1 MDNMKK
7 VLFIDRDGTILIEP
21 ADEQIDSFKK
31 MAFFPGVISA
41 LHKIATETEYELV
54 MVSNQD
60 GLGTVSFPTK
70 TFQPVHDLM
79 LKILAGEGIV
89 FSNIHIDP
97 TLPVQKAPTRK
108 PGIAMLGKYLDGDY
122 DLTRSFVIGDRLSD
136 IKLAKNLGCQA
147 IYITA
152 KPHKYAILTT
162 MDWEEIYQ
170 FLVNRPRQAE
180 VHRKTKETE
189 IRIFLNLDGKGKA
202 KIKSRLGFL
211 NHMLELFSKHSGI
224 DIKADIT
231 GDLQVDEHHTIE
243 DTAIVLGKAMDQAL
257 GKKLKIKR
265 YGFLL
270 PMDDA
275 RAEVAIDFSGR
286 PYLVWKVKFKTKKV
300 GDFPT
305 DLFEHF
311 FKSFCDHA
319 RCNLYINAKG
329 KNDHHKIEAI
339 FKSLA
344 RAIKNAVERSSAET
358 GIPSTKG
365 TL

>member
-1 MDNMKK
+1 MKK

-21 ADEQIDSFKK
+21 GDQQIDSFKK
-31 MAFFPGVISA
+31 MGFLPNAISA
-41 LHKIATETEYELV
+41 LHKIATETEFELV
-54 MVSNQD
+54 LVSNQD
-60 GLGTVSFPTK
+60 GLGTKSFPTR
-70 TFQPVHDLM
+70 TFQPVHDLL
-79 LKILAGEGIV
+79 LKILASEGIV
-89 FSNIHIDP
+89 FKDIHIDP
-97 TLPVQKAPTRK
+97 TLPEQNAPTRK
-108 PGIAMLGKYLDGDY
+108 PGIGMLKKYIEGGY
-122 DLTRSFVIGDRLSD
+122 DLAGSFVIGDRPSD

-147 IYITA
+147 IFINSKT
-152 KPHKYAILTT
+152 HKNAVLTT

-170 FLVNRPRQAE
+170 FLVKQPRQAE
-180 VHRKTKETE
+180 VHRKTKETD
-189 IRIFLNLDGKGKA
+189 ICIYLNLDGTGKA
-202 KIKSRLGFL
+202 KIKSKLGFL

-224 DIKADIT
+224 DLDADIK
-231 GDLQVDEHHTIE
+231 GDLKVDEHHTVE
-243 DTAIVLGKAMDQAL
+243 DTAIVLGKALNQAL
-257 GKKLKIKR
+257 GNKLKIER

-275 RAEVAIDFSGR
+275 RAETAIDFSGR
-286 PYLVWKVKFKTKKV
+286 PFLVWKVKFRTKKI
-300 GDFPT
+300 GDVPT

-319 RCNLYINAKG
+319 GCNLYVKAKG

-344 RAIKNAVERSSAET
+344 RALKNALMRSSRET

>member
-21 ADEQIDSFKK
+21 ADEQIDSFEK
-31 MAFFPGVISA
+31 MEFVPGAISA
-41 LHKIATETEYELV
+41 LRKIALESEFELV
-54 MVSNQD
+54 LVSNQD
-60 GLGTVSFPTK
+60 GLGTASFPTR

-79 LKILAGEGIV
+79 LKILGGEGIN
-89 FSNIHIDP
+89 FSDIHIDP
-97 TLPVQKAPTRK
+97 TLPDLKAPTRK
-108 PGIAMLGKYLDGDY
+108 PGIAMLGKYLEGDY
-122 DLTRSFVIGDRLSD
+122 DLAGSFVIGDRLSD
-136 IKLAKNLGCQA
+136 IQLAKNLGCQA
-147 IYITA
+147 IYLSTRTNKNVVLA
-152 KPHKYAILTT
+152 T
-162 MDWEEIYQ
+162 MDWQEIYQ
-170 FLVNRPRQAE
+170 FLVNQPRRVE
-180 VHRKTKETE
+180 IHRKTNETN
-189 IRIFLNLDGKGKA
+189 IRIFLNLDGNGKS
-202 KIKSRLGFL
+202 KVKSKLGFL

-224 DIKADIT
+224 DLEADIK
-231 GDLQVDEHHTIE
+231 GDLQVDEHHTVE
-243 DTAIVLGKAMDQAL
+243 DTAIVLGKAIKHAL

-275 RAEVAIDFSGR
+275 RAETAIDFSGR
-286 PYLVWKVKFKTKKV
+286 PCLVWKVTFRTKKV
-300 GDFPT
+300 GNVST
-305 DLFEHF
+305 DLIEHF

-319 RCNLYINAKG
+319 GCNLYIKAKG

-344 RAIKNAVERSSAET
+344 RAIKDAVSRSKSET